1 MRRSLILL
9 TFLLLAA
16 CAGDA
21 PTPPPVATADFIAPG
36 RIEVRTRASRLL
48 DDAELI
54 APDGR
59 GFTAE
64 TIQSDRLSTRPPV
77 FGRPAFG
84 VNVEGASGSG
94 VNPGLSMGLPVN
106 GLFGAPRRASLIES
120 SAVIVL
126 PDMTAYR
133 RGWQDWT
140 IKLRFGRP
148 DQKPEYLD
156 VPAPSP
162 SAVP

>member
-1 MRRSLILL
+1 MRKLPLSVL
-9 TFLLLAA
+9 LLLAA

-21 PTPPPVATADFIAPG
+21 PTPPPAAIAEFVTPG
-36 RIEVRTRASRLL
+36 SIEIRTRAARPL

-59 GFTAE
+59 GISAPA
-64 TIQSDRLSTRPPV
+64 IQTDRVAPRPPTL
-77 FGRPAFG
+77 GRPAFG

-94 VNPGLSMGLPVN
+94 VNPGLSMGFPVS
-106 GLFGAPRRASLIES
+106 GLFGAPRRPSLVES
-120 SAVIVL
+120 SATIAL
-126 PDMTAYR
+126 PDMAAYR
-133 RGWQDWT
+133 HGWRDWT

-148 DQKPEYLD
+148 DDRPEYMV

-162 SAVP
+162 SAAP